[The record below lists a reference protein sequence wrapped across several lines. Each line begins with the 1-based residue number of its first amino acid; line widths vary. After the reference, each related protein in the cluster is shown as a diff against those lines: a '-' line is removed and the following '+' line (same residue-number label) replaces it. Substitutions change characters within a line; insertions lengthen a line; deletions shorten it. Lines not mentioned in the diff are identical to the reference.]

1 MKKKISN
8 DSLKGKKLF
17 KEYEKLD
24 TRGKIA
30 FKQSYYRSE
39 KIEELRRFEERAL
52 IAQNIQQSLTDK
64 EGRPYLDADWIA
76 KNILKLTDKE
86 ILENRKN
93 RNEIP
98 SGTNFGNKL
107 EDLPE

>member
-1 MKKKISN
+1 M
-8 DSLKGKKLF
+8 
-17 KEYEKLD
+17 
-24 TRGKIA
+24 RGQIA
-30 FKQSYYRSE
+30 FKQSYHRSE

-52 IAQNIQQSLTDK
+52 IAQNIQQSIQDS
-64 EGRPYLDADWIA
+64 EGRPYFDADWIA

-86 ILENRKN
+86 ILENRKK
-93 RNEIP
+93 RNEIS